1 MGLSQQ
7 EYWSGLPFLPSG
19 DLPDPHHLHCRQIL
33 YNCATRD
40 TICIKTYTYTHIT
53 KTKPPNKSVAFR
65 SVAQPCPT
73 HYDPMVCS
81 VPGFTVHHQILE
93 LAQTNGQ
100 QVCDV
105 IQPSHPLSS
114 PYPPVFNLSQQ
125 TMSQFL
131 MSGGQSIGASASASV
146 LPMNIQ
152 DWFPLGLTGLFSLP
166 SKGLSRV
173 FFKTTVQKH
182 QFLSTQL
189 SL

>member
-1 MGLSQQ
+1 MKLQLDCSEGIFFKQKNTRNLKSQHACSVVSDSLRP
-7 EYWSGLPFLPSG
+7 SGLQPTRLNFPWDYPSKNTEVGCHFFLQEIFQTQR
-19 DLPDPHHLHCRQIL
+19 LNPHHLHCRQIL

-114 PYPPVFNLSQQ
+114 PYPPVFNLSQHQ
-125 TMSQFL
+125 
-131 MSGGQSIGASASASV
+131 
-146 LPMNIQ
+146 
-152 DWFPLGLTGLFSLP
+152 
-166 SKGLSRV
+166 GLS
-173 FFKTTVQKH
+173 Q
-182 QFLSTQL
+182 
-189 SL
+189 